1 MKARIIYKV
10 LVASSLF
17 VLGFSIH
24 GRSQASVTAT
34 ATAEV
39 IEALRAAE
47 VAALNFGRFS
57 PETAGGE
64 IRITPDGVR
73 MSQGTVMLSGGQYNP
88 ASFQLAGQSD
98 ATVTINLPQSSTILT
113 NLSTGKTME
122 VVRWEANNVT
132 SIGTG
137 VLTKGSLVLSIGATL
152 RVGTIAD
159 NPVGQ
164 YSGSYVITFSYN

>member
-1 MKARIIYKV
+1 MMRLLIYRILIINT
-10 LVASSLF
+10 LFILLSS
-17 VLGFSIH
+17 GYGIA
-24 GRSQASVTAT
+24 QTSVTAT

-57 PETAGGE
+57 PETSGGE
-64 IRITPDGVR
+64 IKITPDGIR
-73 MSQGTVMLSGGQYNP
+73 TSQGSVSLSGGQYNP

-98 ATVTINLPQSSTILT
+98 ATVTITLPQTATTLT
-113 NLSTGKTME
+113 NLATGKTME
-122 VVRWEANNVT
+122 VYRWETNNVT
-132 SIGTG
+132 NTGTG
-137 VLTKGSLVLSIGATL
+137 VLTKGTLLLRIGATL
-152 RVGTIAD
+152 KVGTVAD

>member
-10 LVASSLF
+10 LVAVSLF
-17 VLGFSIH
+17 VLCFSTQ

-73 MSQGTVMLSGGQYNP
+73 MSQGTVTLSGGRYNP

-98 ATVTINLPQSSTILT
+98 ATVTINLPQTSTILT

-122 VVRWEANNVT
+122 VYRWETTNVT
-132 SIGTG
+132 NVGTG
-137 VLTKGSLVLSIGATL
+137 VLTKGTLLLRVGATL
-152 RVGTIAD
+152 KVGTVAD